1 MHHGGPDEERLPGEF
16 TMSILL
22 QSLADISTERW
33 HRFASIARLI
43 RHLQMI
49 DAFTC
54 LHGTVPSQ
62 LRTMV
67 HHYHGP
73 TYELFPRLRSVKLQL
88 RFQVLPSSFLL
99 NNREI
104 MPQSLRVFDVTAPA
118 RIKNLKELE
127 LSAAG
132 DNTSHLNTL
141 CRVLPTATPRLMTLK
156 VTLDQRNTISY
167 AEVEP
172 LTQLKSLETMVI
184 QHYNNSP
191 GFVDFKW
198 TDSEVQAFTT
208 AMPQLV
214 ELRVQTWSYGE
225 DDEDDEDDIL
235 QPGSPTL
242 SPKAL
247 LSFTRNCPKLQRLAI
262 RIDFG
267 PMVATG
273 QGPPIS
279 DGDALFT
286 GITLDLTDSRFFLD
300 DDPDFPDDW
309 GFDSQSEEFGGK
321 VMMVAAFLVN
331 MCARTTRLHLGAERN
346 RMRDYAA
353 WNQVQGA
360 YTMQVSGDVTII
372 TNSRWLMEYM
382 WCLRNG
388 PQRSKGEWRIS
399 QTNLLSIVLG

>member
-1 MHHGGPDEERLPGEF
+1 M
-16 TMSILL
+16 
-22 QSLADISTERW
+22 
-33 HRFASIARLI
+33 
-43 RHLQMI
+43 
-49 DAFTC
+49 
-54 LHGTVPSQ
+54 
-62 LRTMV
+62 
-67 HHYHGP
+67 
-73 TYELFPRLRSVKLQL
+73 FP
-88 RFQVLPSSFLL
+88 
-99 NNREI
+99 E
-104 MPQSLRVFDVTAPA
+104 
-118 RIKNLKELE
+118 NLKELE

-156 VTLDQRNTISY
+156 VTLDQRNIISY

-273 QGPPIS
+273 Q
-279 DGDALFT
+279 
-286 GITLDLTDSRFFLD
+286 
-300 DDPDFPDDW
+300 
-309 GFDSQSEEFGGK
+309 
-321 VMMVAAFLVN
+321 
-331 MCARTTRLHLGAERN
+331 
-346 RMRDYAA
+346 
-353 WNQVQGA
+353 
-360 YTMQVSGDVTII
+360 
-372 TNSRWLMEYM
+372 
-382 WCLRNG
+382 
-388 PQRSKGEWRIS
+388 
-399 QTNLLSIVLG
+399 